1 MRSDRIYDA
10 QQQNPSKIM
19 PNRPKIEHSDQ
30 LSIGFHHA
38 DAMTIN
44 CEGFWILNPEIVPVP
59 LRSVLDDFQSLI
71 KHALDVKITP
81 TKYGMRK
88 REF

>member
-1 MRSDRIYDA
+1 MA
-10 QQQNPSKIM
+10 V
-19 PNRPKIEHSDQ
+19 
-30 LSIGFHHA
+30 
-38 DAMTIN
+38 N

-59 LRSVLDDFQSLI
+59 LRSVLDDFLSLI
-71 KHALDVKITP
+71 KHDPDVEITP

>member
-1 MRSDRIYDA
+1 
-10 QQQNPSKIM
+10 
-19 PNRPKIEHSDQ
+19 
-30 LSIGFHHA
+30 
-38 DAMTIN
+38 MTIN

-71 KHALDVKITP
+71 KHAPDVKITP